1 MKNDIRR
8 VTMRAFLL
16 FLILTF
22 SALPASADSSTSSFT
37 GYLVNKDAVRMAN
50 QKIDVKLTQ
59 AAYSSKVALQSQ
71 NGFAII
77 SNGQLYQLDARGNR
91 LAKLLIT
98 DSRYDQPLFVMI
110 RGRLSDGKLVVE
122 QVSDISVQKNIE
134 RPYR

>member
-1 MKNDIRR
+1 MR
-8 VTMRAFLL
+8 VLLL

-22 SALPASADSSTSSFT
+22 SALPASADSAISGFT
-37 GYLVNKDAVRMAN
+37 GYLVDRDAVRMAN

-71 NGFAII
+71 SGFGII

-98 DSRYDQPLFVMI
+98 DSHRDQPLFVMI
-110 RGRLSDGKLVVE
+110 RGRLSNGKIAVE
-122 QVSDISVQKNIE
+122 QLSDISVQKNIE